1 MIRMDH
7 KSGNRTCVFGLGWGD
22 EGKGKIVDLLC
33 QDHDIVVRFNGGA
46 NAGHTVRVGDQTFA
60 MHLLPSGILHADNR
74 AVIGPGVVVDP
85 LTLLEE
91 IESMRRRGIVF
102 DGRLMISERA
112 HLVLAYHK
120 IEDQLSEGD
129 ASEGVK
135 IGTTARGIGPCYA
148 DKMRRKEAVR
158 FADLLCERD
167 LAARVR
173 GIVERRKRAFSAI
186 YGSDG
191 GLDADAILADIER
204 ARSGLAGYVCDTTA
218 LLFDAV
224 EEGASILFEGAN
236 GVLLDIDHGTYPFV
250 TSSHAGPHGVAAGA
264 GVPATLLTRTVGVAK
279 AYSTRVGAGPFV
291 TELTGETGD
300 RIRTKGH
307 EFGTTTGRPRRCG
320 WFDAVAARYA
330 LRLTGCREMALMHLD
345 TLSGFDQVGVCVA
358 YEIDG
363 ERDDRFPAE
372 CDRLSQAKPVF
383 EMWPG
388 WAEEVRGVQRF
399 DDLPSQAQAYV
410 DRLEDLLGV
419 RISIVSTGPERTET
433 VMRGAAVNTALGKP

>member
-1 MIRMDH
+1 M
-7 KSGNRTCVFGLGWGD
+7 
-22 EGKGKIVDLLC
+22 
-33 QDHDIVVRFNGGA
+33 
-46 NAGHTVRVGDQTFA
+46 
-60 MHLLPSGILHADNR
+60 
-74 AVIGPGVVVDP
+74 
-85 LTLLEE
+85 
-91 IESMRRRGIVF
+91 
-102 DGRLMISERA
+102 
-112 HLVLAYHK
+112 
-120 IEDQLSEGD
+120 
-129 ASEGVK
+129 
-135 IGTTARGIGPCYA
+135 
-148 DKMRRKEAVR
+148 
-158 FADLLCERD
+158 
-167 LAARVR
+167 
-173 GIVERRKRAFSAI
+173 
-186 YGSDG
+186 
-191 GLDADAILADIER
+191 
-204 ARSGLAGYVCDTTA
+204 
-218 LLFDAV
+218 
-224 EEGASILFEGAN
+224 
-236 GVLLDIDHGTYPFV
+236 
-250 TSSHAGPHGVAAGA
+250 
-264 GVPATLLTRTVGVAK
+264 AK